1 MSDDW
6 RVRADLGETGHVH
19 HLVKGL
25 HEREVEHDLAERLR
39 HRLPVTHSDTSV
51 FVYAGDEA
59 AASHAA
65 ELVRE
70 VLADHDLT
78 GEVAIDRWHREGE
91 RWEPADVPLPRDARG
106 GGGRAC
112 GARAA
117 RGAPRAPAAGAQWEV
132 RIDVASPR
140 TPRRSPT
147 TSRPRASH
155 PLRRWKHVFVSVA
168 TDDEARALA
177 DRLRAELPEATAV
190 IPEGTAAQAW
200 QATHPFAVL
209 GGIAN

>member
-6 RVRADLGETGHVH
+6 RVRADLAETGHVH

-25 HEREVEHDLAERLR
+25 REREVEHDLAERLR

-59 AASHAA
+59 AASQAA
-65 ELVRE
+65 DVVRQ

-78 GEVAIDRWHREGE
+78 AELTIDRWHAEGE
-91 RWEPADVPLPRDARG
+91 RWEPADVPLPATPEE
-106 GGGRAC
+106 
-112 GARAA
+112 RAA
-117 RGAPRAPAAGAQWEV
+117 EHAELEAREARESAAAGPQWEV
-132 RIDVASPR
+132 RIDVASNADAAAV
-140 TPRRSPT
+140 TEHLEAQGLT
-147 TSRPRASH
+147 

-168 TDDEARALA
+168 TDDEAQALA
-177 DRLRAELPEATAV
+177 ERLKAELPEATAV

>member
-6 RVRADLGETGHVH
+6 RVRADLAEAGNVH
-19 HLVKGL
+19 HLIKGL

-59 AASHAA
+59 AATEAA
-65 ELVRE
+65 DVVRQ

-78 GEVAIDRWHREGE
+78 AELAVDRWHEEGE
-91 RWEPADVPLPRDARG
+91 RWEPADVPLPATPEE
-106 GGGRAC
+106 
-112 GARAA
+112 RAA
-117 RGAPRAPAAGAQWEV
+117 EHAELEEREARESATEGAQWEV
-132 RIDVASPR
+132 RIDVASN
-140 TPRRSPT
+140 
-147 TSRPRASH
+147 ADAEAVAEH
-155 PLRRWKHVFVSVA
+155 LEQQGLAPLRRWKHVFVSVA
-168 TDDEARALA
+168 TDDEAQALA
-177 DRLRAELPEATAV
+177 ERLKAELPEATAV

-200 QATHPFAVL
+200 KATHPFAVL

>member
-6 RVRADLGETGHVH
+6 RVRADLAETGNVH
-19 HLVKGL
+19 HLLKGL

-51 FVYAGDEA
+51 FVYAGDET
-59 AASHAA
+59 AASQAA
-65 ELVRE
+65 EVVRQ

-78 GEVAIDRWHREGE
+78 AQLAIDRWHEEGE
-91 RWEPADVPLPRDARG
+91 LWEPADVPLPATAEEHAAEHAELEEREARES
-106 GGGRAC
+106 A
-112 GARAA
+112 
-117 RGAPRAPAAGAQWEV
+117 AAGPQWEV
-132 RIDVASPR
+132 RIDVAS
-140 TPRRSPT
+140 S
-147 TSRPRASH
+147 ADAEAVAEH
-155 PLRRWKHVFVSVA
+155 LEAQGLKPLRRWKHVFVSVA
-168 TDDEARALA
+168 TDDEAQALA
-177 DRLRAELPEATAV
+177 DRLKAELPEATAV

>member
-6 RVRADLGETGHVH
+6 RVRADLGETGQVH

-39 HRLPVTHSDTSV
+39 HRLPVTHSDASV
-51 FVYAGDEA
+51 FVYAGDEGA
-59 AASHAA
+59 AAHAA

-70 VLADHDLT
+70 VLADHELT
-78 GEVAIDRWHREGE
+78 GEVAIDRWHHEEE
-91 RWEPADVPLPRDARG
+91 RWEPADVPLPQTPEEV
-106 GGGRAC
+106 
-112 GARAA
+112 AA
-117 RGAPRAPAAGAQWEV
+117 EHAALEQREAAESATEGAQWEV
-132 RIDVASPR
+132 RIDVASPWDGE
-140 TPRRSPT
+140 TV
-147 TSRPRASH
+147 AEHLEAQGLH

-177 DRLRAELPEATAV
+177 ERLRAELPEATAV

-200 QATHPFAVL
+200 EATHPFAVL